1 MISSSRVGGSSTC
14 ADEQAVHNAHDRRPL
29 RQLLAISMVCVSV
42 MLSACATRGVD
53 PAAAP
58 KVESLPELMH
68 RAEAAAT
75 AGDKEKARETYRAA
89 AKVDATSKAPWLKL
103 AESYFEAADYG
114 NAVLAAQE
122 VLHRDN
128 TDTAAAGILAV
139 SGLRVSMPA
148 LAVLRQQNHINAG
161 TRGEAETLAKSLREL
176 LGEQVLVPRPEPVAT
191 TTRPRP
197 RPAVATSGTGSAA
210 AAAAPTT
217 STPAAKPAAAPAA
230 KPAATASR
238 GNPFDQLK

>member
-14 ADEQAVHNAHDRRPL
+14 AGEQAEHNAHDRRAVRRL
-29 RQLLAISMVCVSV
+29 VAISMLSASV
-42 MLSACATRGVD
+42 ALSACATRAVD
-53 PAAAP
+53 PAPAP

-191 TTRPRP
+191 TRPRP
-197 RPAVATSGTGSAA
+197 RPAVTSSGTGTAA
-210 AAAAPTT
+210 AAATPNS
-217 STPAAKPAAAPAA
+217 STPATKPAAAAAA